1 MEELLNRITINPRVM
16 AGKPVIRG
24 TRITVDLILELLAA
38 GMKPEEI
45 AKDYKITIEDVRAA
59 LLYAAKILGCEEILI
74 ASETRTPSRR
84 EYRHKSV
91 RGA

>member
-1 MEELLNRITINPRVM
+1 MGELLDRVTVDPRVM

-45 AKDYKITIEDVRAA
+45 AEDYKISVEDVRAA
-59 LLYAAKILGCEEILI
+59 LLYAAKILGREEII
-74 ASETRTPSRR
+74 VAS
-84 EYRHKSV
+84 K
-91 RGA
+91 A